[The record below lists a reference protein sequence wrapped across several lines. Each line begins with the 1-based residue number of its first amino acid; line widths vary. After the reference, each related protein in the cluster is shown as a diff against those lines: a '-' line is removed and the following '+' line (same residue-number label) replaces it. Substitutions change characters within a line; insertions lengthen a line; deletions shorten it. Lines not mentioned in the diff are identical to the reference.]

1 MLKLNFNITV
11 AVWISMGL
19 PREEL
24 SLRAE
29 YGLNV
34 NSVFSFCNE
43 IVLLFKS
50 TANMEST
57 FFFFFGNKIIWIFL
71 EMI

>member
-1 MLKLNFNITV
+1 
-11 AVWISMGL
+11 MGL

-50 TANMEST
+50 TANIEST
-57 FFFFFGNKIIWIFL
+57 FYFFLLLQSN
-71 EMI
+71 